1 MNVPVTSVTA
11 AQKVGIV
18 DCDIHPV
25 QRSTADLYPS
35 MSQRWREH
43 SETFGGHIRQGL
55 TGMQVYPRMMAAGQR
70 ADAYPPG
77 GGPPGSDLD
86 FMRRQQFMDQTGYLV
101 DDVLVKVD
109 RASMACGLEVR
120 VPLLDHRVVAFA
132 WSLPAHMKVRHGRGK
147 WLLRQVLGRHVPPEA
162 MSGAKTGFAVPLE
175 SWLHGPLREWVGDLL
190 ASARVRQDPL
200 LDASRV
206 QSLHDAFAQGGRVDP
221 HQLWCLLMYRT
232 WADHWSAAS

>member
-1 MNVPVTSVTA
+1 
-11 AQKVGIV
+11 
-18 DCDIHPV
+18 
-25 QRSTADLYPS
+25 
-35 MSQRWREH
+35 
-43 SETFGGHIRQGL
+43 
-55 TGMQVYPRMMAAGQR
+55 
-70 ADAYPPG
+70 
-77 GGPPGSDLD
+77 
-86 FMRRQQFMDQTGYLV
+86 MRRQQFMDQTGYLV

-162 MSGAKTGFAVPLE
+162 MSAAKTGFAVPLE
-175 SWLHGPLREWVGDLL
+175 GWLRGPLREWVGDLL
-190 ASARVRQDPL
+190 ASARMRQDPL
-200 LDASRV
+200 LDVSRV